1 MNLLLVFDED
11 RVDAG
16 RYRVAGVRYRHV
28 REILRAEAGDR
39 LSIGVLNGPKGFGN
53 VISID
58 EEELIVEVES
68 LDLPPAPEQ
77 TVDLVCA
84 IPRPKILRKVLFV
97 AGMYGLRSVRFVRA
111 NRTDKSYLQTPLLQE
126 EGYRPYL
133 LEGLSQG
140 EWTRLPVISVHPL
153 FRPFVEDVLPYA
165 PDFQRS
171 NKLMADL
178 ATEPKLTDLVQ
189 EGSSSGNYLAIG
201 PEGGWVD
208 FERSLLEEAGFQ
220 RFSLGQTNLRVEYAV
235 AVALGQLEL
244 ARNRR

>member
-11 RVDAG
+11 RIDSDRFHVTGA
-16 RYRVAGVRYRHV
+16 RCRHV
-28 REILRAEAGDR
+28 CEILRAEAGDR
-39 LSIGVLNGPKGFGN
+39 LSIGVLNGPKGFGR
-53 VISID
+53 VVSID
-58 EEELIVEVES
+58 EDELIVEVES
-68 LDLPPAPEQ
+68 LDLPLAPEL

-97 AGMYGLRSVRFVRA
+97 AGMYGVRSVRFVRA
-111 NRTDKSYLQTPLLQE
+111 NRTDKSYLQTPILQE
-126 EGYRPYL
+126 HGYRSFL

-140 EWTRLPVISVHPL
+140 EWTRLPEISVHPL
-153 FRPFVEDVLPYA
+153 FRPFVEDELPYI
-165 PDFQRS
+165 PDFLTS
-171 NKLMADL
+171 NKLLADL

-189 EGSSSGNYLAIG
+189 EGSSNGSYLAVG

-208 FERSLLEEAGFQ
+208 FERGLLEEAGFQ

-244 ARNRR
+244 ARNHR